1 MDIQEQ
7 IRKAEELNKLA
18 ELYKS
23 SKNSSVKSNGNIA
36 QKVVSSCKFLL
47 PCGRCEKRGAPC
59 DYYKTGV

>member
-7 IRKAEELNKLA
+7 ISKEEFIKKVN

-23 SKNSSVKSNGNIA
+23 SKNSSIKSNGNIA

-59 DYYKTGV
+59 DYYKMRV